1 MKPTIAILFFA
12 GIYQCIVYKAYQK
25 KIRVYSSNILVSKCR
40 FLFPFEWYI
49 RFLLNINN
57 SFMIQLEIHW
67 MENTFFSHSFVLLC
81 LIKVAIVQCLWLN
94 SDFLLLYQNYRSIEC
109 YCLSLYRK
117 KMLVFKGRLYLYCTI
132 KYYIEDSLIICHA

>member
-1 MKPTIAILFFA
+1 M
-12 GIYQCIVYKAYQK
+12 YCIFNKFIWNQPLQFYLLQEYTNES
-25 KIRVYSSNILVSKCR
+25 IHELCSSNILVSKGR
-40 FLFPFEWYI
+40 FLFTFERYI
-49 RFLLNINN
+49 LFLLNINS

-117 KMLVFKGRLYLYCTI
+117 KMLVFQGRLYL
-132 KYYIEDSLIICHA
+132 